1 MRPNNNNNATSASVE
16 RSFSLLNRVHCDTC
30 CRLLPDPTSKLM
42 LISAEGPDISDVRE
56 GTDEEWEAFGEFISS
71 AFTHWMGKPRR
82 VVD

>member
-1 MRPNNNNNATSASVE
+1 
-16 RSFSLLNRVHCDTC
+16 
-30 CRLLPDPTSKLM
+30 M